1 MARSRMKAKFQG
13 KPPRKSKRLDDEEI
27 SEDDAFNEEEEAK
40 YGRFFQ
46 SKRGKPSED
55 KGELWDSLFENAEDT
70 HTVDTAVVAADTA
83 KPEPVQTDVA
93 PRPTPDS
100 EYAFTR
106 LEEDADLFTE
116 DVSREDV
123 GGFDWIA
130 DVADGDSKYSS
141 LIQKFRE
148 IRDDLPDVFREES
161 RSKASRE
168 ERKELYASTKKT
180 VSKRWE
186 PVLQHIKRQKHTSY
200 GGAESRTDP
209 TCGSMLQLDAE
220 TELEK
225 ELDAHANLAYERA
238 LHARELR
245 KNKRVNRIK
254 SKNWHK
260 RQKKRDLEL
269 YAKLIEKSDDPELTK
284 ELLESF
290 EQKRSKHR
298 VLRKRMAQ
306 EKWAKLAMRFGD
318 RSVLKQISSAQQQL
332 KDDLSLIKDTIDG
345 AADREGSDS
354 DDESDDGS
362 ESSSDVES
370 TSGDPDDEVL
380 AKLKVIANPKAE
392 GLPQKGL
399 FALKF
404 MKDSLQSKIEAQ
416 DAGDGSG
423 SHSAVALRDK
433 EEDDYDIESIASESD
448 SEEEAGETARESD
461 ALKPSP
467 KVSDEELKKAM
478 QQIQMALGGGDDSD
492 DEETEMFGTAT
503 TSASTSAQAMH
514 KEPIRQEARQV
525 PEASPI
531 EKVKSD
537 VKRESDAVSDTVKS
551 QVAGAPKVN
560 HAKPKA
566 ASAAA
571 GFLSEDTGL
580 DNFIKNLG
588 PAKKRDATIEMA
600 QRLFVTR
607 GDDEA
612 QLSEEESETEEAASD
627 QLKGWGS
634 WTGFGI
640 VDTKA
645 AKPAPEKPDKKGRV
659 VKVSNKKSAK
669 LGKYLLHRVPHPHK
683 NKHDYNAKMATTV
696 GPEWNTSKMHADL
709 IQPKVGLHTLKQHS
723 SQTSIA
729 VGSVVKPISAEGA
742 KEYVKRMS
750 KALQRNRT
758 RARL

>member
-1 MARSRMKAKFQG
+1 MARSRLRAKFQG
-13 KPPRKSKRLDDEEI
+13 RPTRKSKHIEDEEI
-27 SEDDAFNEEEEAK
+27 SEDEAFNEEEEAK

-55 KGELWDSLFENAEDT
+55 KGELWESLFENVEDT
-70 HTVDTAVVAADTA
+70 HVDDSAVGSAATA
-83 KPEPVQTDVA
+83 KSESAQTEVA
-93 PRPTPDS
+93 PRPTADS

-116 DVSREDV
+116 DVSKEDV

-130 DVADGDSKYSS
+130 DAADGDSKYSS

-161 RSKASRE
+161 RAKASRD
-168 ERKELYASTKKT
+168 ERKELYSSTKKT
-180 VSKRWE
+180 ASKRWE

-200 GGAESRTDP
+200 GGSESRTDA

-225 ELDAHANLAYERA
+225 ELDAHTNQAYERA

-332 KDDLSLIKDTIDG
+332 KDDLTLIKDTIDG
-345 AADREGSDS
+345 VADREGSDS
-354 DDESDDGS
+354 DDESEGS

-404 MKDSLQSKIEAQ
+404 MKDVLQSKMEAQ
-416 DAGDGSG
+416 DDDDGSG
-423 SHSAVALRDK
+423 SHQAVALRDK
-433 EEDDYDIESIASESD
+433 EEDDYDNESIESD
-448 SEEEAGETARESD
+448 SDREEEVGQTARESD
-461 ALKPSP
+461 AVKPSP

-478 QQIQMALGGGDDSD
+478 QHIHMALGGGDESG
-492 DEETEMFGTAT
+492 DEETGFWGAVSSAT
-503 TSASTSAQAMH
+503 TSAPAED
-514 KEPIRQEARQV
+514 KEPVRQDARNE
-525 PEASPI
+525 PKSSRA
-531 EKVKSD
+531 EKVEVG
-537 VKRESDAVSDTVKS
+537 VKRESASSGAVES
-551 QVAGAPKVN
+551 QAPVEPKVD
-560 HAKPKA
+560 HAKPKIVP
-566 ASAAA
+566 AAA

-588 PAKKRDATIEMA
+588 PAKKRESTIQMA

-640 VDTKA
+640 TEPKA
-645 AKPAPEKPDKKGRV
+645 SKPAPAKPDKKGRRV

-696 GPEWNTSKMHADL
+696 GPEWNTSKMHAEL
-709 IQPKVGLHTLKQHS
+709 IQPKT
-723 SQTSIA
+723 TIA

-742 KEYVKRMS
+742 KEYVKRMG
-750 KALQRNRT
+750 KVLQRNRT